1 MTTVSTVGYGSDI
14 SSTLGKFVIIMVI
27 INVVGNLQGW
37 ISRLIELANSKSRY
51 ARMPYIQIKDVPHI
65 VLIGSVNMKSLQN
78 FLEEYLH
85 DDHDAGVRHCVLMMP
100 HRPDPAM
107 ELAMMKPEYMSL
119 VHYIEGSTLD

>member
-14 SSTLGKFVIIMVI
+14 SSTLGKFTIIMVI

-65 VLIGSVNMKSLQN
+65 VLIGSVNMKSL
-78 FLEEYLH
+78 
-85 DDHDAGVRHCVLMMP
+85 
-100 HRPDPAM
+100 
-107 ELAMMKPEYMSL
+107 
-119 VHYIEGSTLD
+119 